1 MHSIRDVV
9 SLCEEVSS
17 ALFVNC
23 FRRRGRERSPLA
35 EEEPSQI
42 VRYESC
48 GGGRILIGER
58 KERRSVD
65 DRDRAEEMREQF
77 RRGSVGWIN

>member
-23 FRRRGRERSPLA
+23 FRRRGRDRSPLA
-35 EEEPSQI
+35 EEASQR
-42 VRYESC
+42 VWYESC

-58 KERRSVD
+58 GQRRSVD
-65 DRDRAEEMREQF
+65 ERAEEMMELF
-77 RRGSVGWIN
+77 RRGSGGCTN